1 MRFGWVLEATFS
13 PVDVTFN
20 SGHALRASVHRAADA
35 RDSGVAVQVPVSFSH
50 VMRSERDALCMVD
63 LIRLELNLN
72 NLAALRKQTRLSQHL
87 NTEAYPDFAYR
98 IIDVGP
104 DNETFALGVHAV
116 VDGDDVAGLYLH
128 FQQTVTRN
136 EQADR

>member
-1 MRFGWVLEATFS
+1 
-13 PVDVTFN
+13 
-20 SGHALRASVHRAADA
+20 
-35 RDSGVAVQVPVSFSH
+35 
-50 VMRSERDALCMVD
+50 MVD
-63 LIRLELNLN
+63 LIRLELNLD
-72 NLAALRKQTRLSQHL
+72 NLAALRKQTRLSQHP

-104 DNETFALGVHAV
+104 DNKTLALSVHAV

-136 EQADR
+136 EQAGR